1 MESIAPEYEGAPAI
15 RGLFELGRSDLAS
28 AGGKGANLGELMAA
42 GLPVPPGFVIT
53 TAAYRE
59 FVTANQIAA
68 NIVDIAT
75 SDAGSAAAAARIA
88 DLFRAGTVP
97 DHLRE
102 QIVAAYAALSDDT
115 PDRPVAVRSSATAED
130 LADASFAG
138 QQESYLNV
146 RGSEDLLAAV
156 RDCWASL
163 WTERALTYRARQEID
178 PSSVALAVVVQ
189 QMVDAESAGVMFTAN
204 PANGRRD
211 QLVISAAWGLGEAVV
226 SGAVDTDNLVVEGTR
241 IISRDTAQKSI
252 MVGYAD
258 HRTEERAIPVD
269 RRSAVVLDD
278 DAARE
283 LTELGRAAERHFGA
297 PQDIEWARAD
307 GQFFLVQSRPIT
319 ALPEPEGP
327 VPTDWPVP
335 NPSGWYFRA
344 SIVEQL
350 PDPLSPLFADLA
362 KGSVTRSLQKL
373 MGELLGPDVIHED
386 DVSLPTIN
394 GYAYY
399 EYSRRGMIRVSLR
412 MYRAFPVLASGR
424 QSGMTRWREVAH
436 PRYVEIVRNWSDR
449 PVPDLPPAELMAGV
463 VELLDAGTEYY
474 TAVQTIIPVAASSE
488 VIFTRFYRSLV
499 QRAGDPPPEI
509 FVLGGDSSPIRAEK
523 SLWDL
528 AAWTRTQ
535 PELMRWLLD
544 HSAADAAVALGSDTP
559 AGLADAWA
567 EWAAR
572 LQAHLDTYGHAVYN
586 LDFVNP
592 VPADQPE
599 PVIETLRFYLSGQG
613 SDPRLRQEGL
623 IARRDQATAQILP
636 RLDPVRRR
644 SFLRLLRWTQTAGP
658 VREDALAD
666 VGLAWP
672 MLRRLALELGRRLV
686 HGGTLT
692 AAEDV
697 FWLTRSEIE
706 AELAEP
712 TGSRSKQIEQRKAV
726 WRGQRRATP
735 PQVLPKGRWTMLFD
749 SMLPAASET
758 QTGRVIRGIG
768 GSAGKVTGPARVL
781 SGPAD
786 FDQMRPGDILVAQ
799 ITTPA
804 WTTLF
809 AMAGGVVTDVG
820 GPLSHSS
827 IVAREYGIPAV
838 LGTGVATRR
847 ITSGEQITVDGD
859 AGTVT
864 LSEGAGDND
873 QEPES
878 SRSLRPLAYGAAAVG
893 AVLAVRALRHRTQ
906 RD

>member
-1 MESIAPEYEGAPAI
+1 M
-15 RGLFELGRSDLAS
+15 
-28 AGGKGANLGELMAA
+28 
-42 GLPVPPGFVIT
+42 IT

-59 FVTANQIAA
+59 FVSANQIAA
-68 NIVDIAT
+68 DIVDRAT
-75 SDAGSAAAAARIA
+75 SADGPAAAAEHIA
-88 DLFRAGTVP
+88 ELFRAGTVP
-97 DHLRE
+97 DHLRD
-102 QIVAAYAALSDDT
+102 QIVAAYEALSQGAEDQA
-115 PDRPVAVRSSATAED
+115 VAVRSSATAED

-138 QQESYLNV
+138 QQETYLNV
-146 RGSEDLLAAV
+146 RGPEDLLAAV

-211 QLVISAAWGLGEAVV
+211 QVVISAAWGLGEAVV
-226 SGAVDTDNLVVEGTR
+226 SGAVDTDNLVVEANK
-241 IISRDTAQKSI
+241 IISRDTAEKSI
-252 MVGYAD
+252 MVSYAD
-258 HRTEERAIPVD
+258 HRTEERAVPVD
-269 RRSAVVLDD
+269 RRSAAVLDD
-278 DAARE
+278 GAALE
-283 LTELGRAAERHFGA
+283 LAALGRAAERHFGA
-297 PQDIEWARAD
+297 PQDIEWARA
-307 GQFFLVQSRPIT
+307 GGRFFLVQSRPIT
-319 ALPEPEGP
+319 ALPDPEGP
-327 VPTDWPVP
+327 VPTEWPVP
-335 NPSGWYFRA
+335 NPTGWYFRA

-362 KGSVTRSLQKL
+362 DGSVTRSLQKL
-373 MGELLGPDVIHED
+373 MGDLLGPDVIHDD

-399 EYSRRGMIRVSLR
+399 EYSRRGMLRVSMR

-436 PRYVEIVRNWSDR
+436 PRYVEIVRAWSAR
-449 PVPDLPPAELMAGV
+449 SVPALSSAELMAGV

-488 VIFTRFYRSLV
+488 VIFTRFYKSLV
-499 QRAGDPPPEI
+499 QRAGDPPAET

-528 AAWTRTQ
+528 AAWTREQ
-535 PELMRWLLD
+535 PELARWLLD
-544 HSAADAAVALGSDTP
+544 HSAADAAAALGSDGP
-559 AGLADAWA
+559 AGLDGAWS

-572 LQAHLDTYGHAVYN
+572 LQAHLDAYGHAVYN

-592 VPADQPE
+592 VPADQPA

-613 SDPRLRQEGL
+613 GDPRLRQEGL
-623 IARRDQATAQILP
+623 ITRRDQATAQILS

-644 SFLRLLRWTQTAGP
+644 GFLRLLRWTQAAGP

-672 MLRRLALELGRRLV
+672 LLRRLVLELGRRLV
-686 HGGTLT
+686 DGGTL
-692 AAEDV
+692 AVAEDV
-697 FWLTRSEIE
+697 FWLTRAEIE
-706 AELAEP
+706 AELATP
-712 TGSRSKQIEQRKAV
+712 TSGRGEQIEQRKAA
-726 WRGQRRATP
+726 WRGQRRAAP
-735 PQVLPKGRWTMLFD
+735 PQVLPKGRWTVLFD

-864 LSEGAGDND
+864 LTEGAEPDD
-873 QEPES
+873 QPTPA
-878 SRSLRPLAYGAAAVG
+878 RSGHRRVILAAGAIALITV
-893 AVLAVRALRHRTQ
+893 AVRRWRRSVARRGRAEQ
-906 RD
+906 S